1 MADDILVGL
10 GDRWQAHHATTAGI
24 EDDDRLR
31 AVERRLDAIE
41 VKMLREGAR
50 TAKGLA
56 AKLEVAHSLAV
67 QSRCEEDALRMLA
80 SALRDCRRMAA
91 VLLLAVLVPLL
102 AGGPSRAFQEEALS
116 PAMREDP
123 AAWIER
129 VAPRRLRARFGPS
142 PRFDGGLK

>member
-10 GDRWQAHHATTAGI
+10 GDRWQAHHATTAEI

-31 AVERRLDAIE
+31 EVERRLDAIE

-56 AKLEVAHSLAV
+56 AKLEVALSLAA

-102 AGGPSRAFQEEALS
+102 VGGPSWAFREEALS
-116 PAMREDP
+116 SDRQDETG
-123 AAWIER
+123 R
-129 VAPRRLRARFGPS
+129 YC
-142 PRFDGGLK
+142 

>member
-10 GDRWQAHHATTAGI
+10 GDRWQAHHATTAEI

-31 AVERRLDAIE
+31 EVERRLDAIE
-41 VKMLREGAR
+41 AKMLREEAR
-50 TAKGLA
+50 TAKGLV
-56 AKLEVAHSLAV
+56 AKLEIAHRLAV

-102 AGGPSRAFQEEALS
+102 AGGQSRVFQGESLS
-116 PAMREDP
+116 SDMRDETG
-123 AAWIER
+123 R
-129 VAPRRLRARFGPS
+129 YC
-142 PRFDGGLK
+142 